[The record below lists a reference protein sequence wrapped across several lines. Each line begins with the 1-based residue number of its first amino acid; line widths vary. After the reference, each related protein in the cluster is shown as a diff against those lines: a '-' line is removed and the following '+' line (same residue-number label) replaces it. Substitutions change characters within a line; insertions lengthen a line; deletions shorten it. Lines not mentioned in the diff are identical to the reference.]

1 MQITTCASE
10 ETDAVGDSVTD
21 ICKEEAYLRELATFI
36 TNGVASHEATVE
48 KSAQR
53 KERWQLVADATT
65 DVERR
70 CLLKTLGGYAH
81 KQIETARPN
90 IKGARTAIAQAAQA
104 INRKIGK
111 LQATRLLAKTALKE
125 KANSHTTTS
134 TTQLNMALQS
144 DLSGTD
150 YCTDIKTAKDI
161 KADNTAPTFAKLH
174 QLKLTKDD
182 DPHKAISDFTVKLK
196 GIVGCTSDTGPAA
209 AKSMGNCA
217 MGGTDEP
224 IVVVT
229 NAKAPKIRPSTI
241 SVFKAPADRT
251 ACMTVVTNANTNAN
265 TQELL
270 AYHVCKALQARQFT
284 TTDVENM
291 DGNKLA
297 ATKSVVSAVRNCQP
311 KYQQIADP
319 TTGDDS
325 SNIKEFIKNAYDS
338 NDKDFVAGFITNTDD
353 VQVPVR
359 SAGKKSEQEIKTIAT
374 PEARLAALSH
384 LEVERNAREVVERTA
399 GAGAALP

>member
-1 MQITTCASE
+1 
-10 ETDAVGDSVTD
+10 
-21 ICKEEAYLRELATFI
+21 KEEEYLRELATFI
-36 TNGVASHEATVE
+36 TNGVASHEAAVE

-53 KERWQLVADATT
+53 KERWRLVADATT

-134 TTQLNMALQS
+134 TTQLNMALQT
-144 DLSGTD
+144 DLSGVD
-150 YCTDIKTAKDI
+150 YCADVKAAKEIKG
-161 KADNTAPTFAKLH
+161 DNSEPEFAKLH
-174 QLKLTKDD
+174 QLKLTKGDD
-182 DPHKAISDFTVKLK
+182 RHKAISDFTVKLE
-196 GIVGCTSDTGPAA
+196 GIVGCTSDTGQAA

-241 SVFKAPADRT
+241 SVFKSPADRT
-251 ACMTVVTNANTNAN
+251 ACIAEVTNAPTHTD
-265 TQELL
+265 TQGLL
-270 AYHVCKALQARQFT
+270 VYHACKALQATRFT
-284 TTDVENM
+284 TTDLESL
-291 DGNKLA
+291 DGKQLA
-297 ATKSVVSAVRNCQP
+297 ASSSVVNAVQTAT
-311 KYQQIADP
+311 Q
-319 TTGDDS
+319 
-325 SNIKEFIKNAYDS
+325 NIN
-338 NDKDFVAGFITNTDD
+338 
-353 VQVPVR
+353 R
-359 SAGKKSEQEIKTIAT
+359 
-374 PEARLAALSH
+374 
-384 LEVERNAREVVERTA
+384 
-399 GAGAALP
+399 